1 MKKKYRD
8 ITVNDKQYAWAV
20 QNDTLV
26 IWYNKKIVQ
35 MADVLDTTVT
45 PKIVAEIIK
54 NLQII
59 TKLG

>member
-26 IWYNKKIVQ
+26 IWYNKKVIK

-54 NLQII
+54 
-59 TKLG
+59 KLKSFKIS

>member
-8 ITVNDKQYAWAV
+8 ITVNNKQYAWAV

-26 IWYNKKIVQ
+26 IWYNKKIIK
-35 MADVLDTTVT
+35 MADVLDTTIT

-54 NLQII
+54 TL
-59 TKLG
+59 